1 MRIMEGFV
9 FLALILF
16 IPPLLFHPIVF
27 HTEGTESSA
36 FFCIFGALMFGA
48 FADAH
53 RVVHGV
59 IDEGGIHYQRYF
71 RCRYIKWEQIESITK
86 RPFGRILVDVEGYNF
101 FNRHLEFI
109 QEIIIFGDKSKSVS
123 FNSFRSAWIRARQF
137 PADPPSEIS

>member
-71 RCRYIKWEQIESITK
+71 RCRYIKWEQIESITR

-109 QEIIIFGDKSKSVS
+109 KDTIIFGDRPKSVS
-123 FNSFRSAWIRARQF
+123 FDDLRSAWISSTTISSR
-137 PADPPSEIS
+137 PAF